1 MSLITV
7 HVTLPQDQF
16 GQVKEHNKSFAMS
29 RNVPLLENVKFL
41 TVSNRSHTENSL
53 NPRNFEIV
61 NAVIRELE
69 VDVLILKSRPAAIV
83 PAISVLHSVE
93 PAVTHEPE
101 YYSLVEAGTCNT
113 KIPFLACL
121 QYENLKESKN
131 IIQKLI
137 KSIADSEV
145 RTSDVAHP
153 ELSAQSVE
161 NIDVQQCQVLA
172 ELTEWRL
179 KMNKELSIFGP
190 PNIALAGIESG
201 GADMESKNEDISD
214 FNADGLVTLS
224 RDSL

>member
-1 MSLITV
+1 
-7 HVTLPQDQF
+7 
-16 GQVKEHNKSFAMS
+16 MS
-29 RNVPLLENVKFL
+29 RDVPLLENVKFL
-41 TVSNRSHTENSL
+41 TLSNRSHTENSL

-69 VDVLILKSRPAAIV
+69 VDVLIHKSRPADIV
-83 PAISVLHSVE
+83 PTISILHSVE

-101 YYSLVEAGTCNT
+101 YDSLVEAGTCNT

-121 QYENLKESKN
+121 QYENLKESRN

-161 NIDVQQCQVLA
+161 NVDVQQRQVLA
-172 ELTEWRL
+172 ELMEWRL
-179 KMNKELSIFGP
+179 KMNQELSIFGSS
-190 PNIALAGIESG
+190 NIVFAGKDSG
-201 GADMESKNEDISD
+201 GADLVNENEVTADSD
-214 FNADGLVTLS
+214 TEGHVTLS
-224 RDSL
+224 RESL

>member
-1 MSLITV
+1 MLKWTVVKTGQATRQVHSESTRVLPITL

-16 GQVKEHNKSFAMS
+16 GLLKVHIQNFAMS
-29 RNVPLLENVKFL
+29 RDVPLLENVKFL

-69 VDVLILKSRPAAIV
+69 VDVLIHRSRPAAIL
-83 PAISVLHSVE
+83 PTISVLHSVE
-93 PAVTHEPE
+93 PTVTHEPE
-101 YYSLVEAGTCNT
+101 YDPIVEAGTCNT

-137 KSIADSEV
+137 KSVADSEV
-145 RTSDVAHP
+145 RTSDVAHS
-153 ELSAQSVE
+153 ELSGQSVE
-161 NIDVQQCQVLA
+161 DIDVQQSQVLA

-179 KMNKELSIFGP
+179 KMNQELSIFGL
-190 PNIALAGIESG
+190 PNIG
-201 GADMESKNEDISD
+201 
-214 FNADGLVTLS
+214 F
-224 RDSL
+224 DSPNL

>member
-1 MSLITV
+1 
-7 HVTLPQDQF
+7 
-16 GQVKEHNKSFAMS
+16 MS
-29 RNVPLLENVKFL
+29 RDVPLLENVKFL

-69 VDVLILKSRPAAIV
+69 VDVLIHKSRPAAIV
-83 PAISVLHSVE
+83 PTISILHSVE

-101 YYSLVEAGTCNT
+101 YDSIVEAGTCNT

-121 QYENLKESKN
+121 QYENLKESRN

-137 KSIADSEV
+137 KSITDSGV
-145 RTSDVAHP
+145 RTSDVVHS
-153 ELSAQSVE
+153 ELSAQNV
-161 NIDVQQCQVLA
+161 DVQQYQVLA

-179 KMNKELSIFGP
+179 KMNQELSIFGTS
-190 PNIALAGIESG
+190 NIVFAGKDSG
-201 GADMESKNEDISD
+201 DTDLVNENGDITD
-214 FNADGLVTLS
+214 FDTDGYVTLS